1 MLGCSSHDGPAPYV
15 TCLHSSQSQSFNTSK
30 VLMIKGQNSMALQY
44 VFSRHF
50 IWLCIRGS
58 VSLALLGSLIMCS
71 N

>member
-1 MLGCSSHDGPAPYV
+1 
-15 TCLHSSQSQSFNTSK
+15 
-30 VLMIKGQNSMALQY
+30 MIKGQSSMALQY

-58 VSLALLGSLIMCS
+58 VYLALLGSLIMCS